1 MQVPDSSSLKQG
13 DSWTVV
19 GVRDMAPALPA
30 IGIWGVVTGVAM
42 IQSGLTTMQAL
53 GMTFIVY
60 AGSAQLVSLPLFA
73 AAVPLPIIWVSAIIV
88 NLRFM
93 IYALGVRPFLRSL
106 SRTRRLVYGVGTMD
120 YLAAAFLRRF
130 DQAPVERPLL
140 LADDRELGRPPHLD
154 YFRGAAITGWCVW
167 QAGSIAGILLAHLI
181 PPAWGLEFV
190 ATLALLALLLPL
202 VTDRPGLLCV
212 VVASIVSVLLAHLP
226 LNLGLLAAVLAAVAA
241 AMLVEGS
248 PDGRKKG
255 SAQASDITGSGH
267 ER

>member
-1 MQVPDSSSLKQG
+1 
-13 DSWTVV
+13 
-19 GVRDMAPALPA
+19 MAPALPA

-73 AAVPLPIIWVSAIIV
+73 AAVPLPIIWASAMIV

-93 IYALGVRPFLRSL
+93 IYALGIRPFLRSL

-130 DQAPVERPLL
+130 DHPPVEQPLL
-140 LADDRELGRPPHLD
+140 LKDDREAGRQPHLA
-154 YFRGAAITGWCVW
+154 YFKGAAITGWCVW
-167 QAGSIAGILLAHLI
+167 QTGSIAGILLAQWI

-202 VTDRPGLLCV
+202 VNDRPGLVCV
-212 VVASIVSVLLAHLP
+212 AVASIVSILLAHLP

-248 PDGRKKG
+248 RGGRNEN
-255 SAQASDITGSGH
+255 SMPISDVSGSGH

>member
-1 MQVPDSSSLKQG
+1 MQAPDSSPPQRG
-13 DSWTVV
+13 DSWTAV

-73 AAVPLPIIWVSAIIV
+73 AAVPLPIIWVSAMIV

-106 SRTRRLVYGVGTMD
+106 SRTRRLVYGVGTVD

-130 DQAPVERPLL
+130 DHPPLEQPLL
-140 LADDRELGRPPHLD
+140 LKDDRQVGRYPYLE
-154 YFRGAAITGWCVW
+154 YFKGAAITGWCVW
-167 QAGSIAGILLAHLI
+167 QTGSIAGILLAQWI

-190 ATLALLALLLPL
+190 ATLALLAMLLPL
-202 VTDRPGLLCV
+202 VTDRPGLVCV
-212 VVASIVSVLLAHLP
+212 AVASLVSVLLAHLP

-241 AMLVEGS
+241 AMLVEG
-248 PDGRKKG
+248 PRRGHDERAPGM
-255 SAQASDITGSGH
+255 SDITGSGH

>member
-1 MQVPDSSSLKQG
+1 
-13 DSWTVV
+13 
-19 GVRDMAPALPA
+19 MAPALPA

-73 AAVPLPIIWVSAIIV
+73 AAVPLPIIWVSAMIV

-106 SRTRRLVYGVGTMD
+106 SRTRRLVYGVGTVD

-130 DQAPVERPLL
+130 DHPPLEQPLL
-140 LADDRELGRPPHLD
+140 LKDDRQVGRYPYLE
-154 YFRGAAITGWCVW
+154 YFKGAAITGWCVW
-167 QAGSIAGILLAHLI
+167 QTGSIAGILLAQWI

-190 ATLALLALLLPL
+190 ATLALLAMLLPL
-202 VTDRPGLLCV
+202 VTDRPGLVCV
-212 VVASIVSVLLAHLP
+212 AVASLVSVLLAHLP

-241 AMLVEGS
+241 AMLVEG
-248 PDGRKKG
+248 PRRGHDERAPGM
-255 SAQASDITGSGH
+255 SDITGSGH